1 MNALKVA
8 LKLDVMA
15 QTLDCLGRKV
25 LVQAEVVKAAQGA
38 VKAAVVDDG
47 LGLVEADVGV
57 AA

>member
-1 MNALKVA
+1 MDALKAA

-15 QTLDCLGRKV
+15 QAFDCLGREV